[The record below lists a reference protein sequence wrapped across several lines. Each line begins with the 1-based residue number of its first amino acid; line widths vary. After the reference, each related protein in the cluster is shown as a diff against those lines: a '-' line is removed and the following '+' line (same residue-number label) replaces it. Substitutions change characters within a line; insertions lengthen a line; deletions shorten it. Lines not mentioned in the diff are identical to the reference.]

1 MTEQHPK
8 HGDGRGPYR
17 DAAVPERRSAFEPLY
32 VAGSLHEAQLLL
44 DLLHDAGI
52 DALIV
57 NQHLSGAFGE
67 LPYSE
72 SLPRI
77 LLLNAEQRSEASAI
91 VSAFEARMREAT
103 DAVVTCPSCRE
114 ENPAN
119 FELCWS
125 CSSEL

>member
-1 MTEQHPK
+1 MP
-8 HGDGRGPYR
+8 GDSRGPYR
-17 DAAVPERRSAFEPLY
+17 NAVAPERRPAFEPLY
-32 VAGSLHEAQLLL
+32 TAGSLHEAQLLL
-44 DLLHDAGI
+44 DSLHDAGVE
-52 DALIV
+52 ALIV
-57 NQHLSGAFGE
+57 NQHLSGGFGE

-72 SLPRI
+72 SLPRV
-77 LLLNAEQRSEASAI
+77 LLLNAEQRSVAAD
-91 VSAFEARMREAT
+91 VVRAFEARMREAT